1 MQKVILTNYKLDS
14 DPKLYETK
22 DSGHHYYVFF
32 ASSVKPSKTGTYIK
46 FSCQAFEPF
55 VTEIDRLK
63 LHKGS
68 IVDIIGEMDAYTKNG
83 NLSYYVSI
91 KDISI
96 ADMLHERVKKDE
108 ELVKEEPTKV
118 KQQKLLAKLES
129 EPFG

>member
-22 DSGHHYYVFF
+22 DGEHKYYVFF

-46 FSCQAFEPF
+46 FSVQAWEPF
-55 VTEIDRLK
+55 VTEIERLK

-68 IVDIIGEMDAYTKNG
+68 LVDIVAEMEAYSKNG
-83 NLSYYVSI
+83 NLSYYLVI

-96 ADMLHERVKKDE
+96 ADGLHEREKKDE
-108 ELVKEEPTKV
+108 ETVKEEPTKV
-118 KQQKLLAKLES
+118 KQRKLLAKLES